1 MNLNPLDFQRK
12 GVDALIAGFLGLWKK
27 NGRQLPLVL
36 KAPTGSGKT
45 YIAALFV
52 RGLNHLPQWDA
63 DKAFIWITFSD
74 DLAMQSRDKF
84 RGYFEN
90 TLENGLLTVQDIN
103 RGKLNSNDILFL
115 NWQKVVSTKAENRN
129 LRRPDDEEMRKE
141 SGKYFEDVIDATKA
155 DGREIILIIDEAHT
169 HVATPLAQKIVDT
182 IDPKVVVH
190 ISATPDTAIVAQAA
204 ENDSF
209 VKLDREA
216 VVRQGLIKESIVS
229 QTTEDLKS
237 MGRKDFDEVLL
248 ELGMEK
254 REELAKE
261 YRKLGKDVNP
271 LMLIQLPNDDKDL
284 IDAGEH
290 TKEEIVMSFLLK
302 KGVKEHKI
310 ARWFDGKKEYMDGV
324 TENESDIDFMLFK
337 QAAGTGWDCPRASV
351 LVMFREVKSDKFYTQ
366 TVGRILRMPE
376 PQLQEDYKD
385 SLSLRRGYLYTN
397 YKRNEV
403 QIPDQDEK
411 NKAQTQEA
419 FIKKG
424 VKNIEL
430 PSDYISRVDYGD
442 IPTSWIFQESFRN
455 SMNAYFK
462 IGKSD
467 ILGKAQKKLED
478 AGLDLNDALLNSV
491 IANAQ
496 FEDFD
501 QLALDFAKRGTDVS
515 LEMSVSDVEKTFNY
529 LCFQVL
535 KEQQDEQ
542 AKYSNAARSWSVL
555 KSAVRI
561 WLKGVLGDDSTYYY
575 RVFVKDIRKGPES
588 VLRPAITKA
597 LRDFKP
603 TALKLIE
610 NKKKEAE
617 EKDAPTFTIQSE
629 YGYTD
634 DYEEVPQKLC
644 ALDKF
649 FVLKTYAGKENE
661 TRFANYLDKKN
672 GAIAWWFKNG
682 NQGKSYFAVRY
693 TNSSTKQEDL
703 FYPDWVILFKDGRVG
718 IFDTKKGRT
727 LIDLETADKAA
738 ALQKKLKEFGKKY
751 IGGIVQEEAGV
762 WYYNDDPNYSFK
774 DGQSVNDDKSW
785 KPFEALCKP

>member
-1 MNLNPLDFQRK
+1 MNLNSLDFQRK
-12 GVDALIAGFLGLWKK
+12 GVDALTTGFLSLWKK
-27 NGRQLPLVL
+27 TGRQLPLVL

-103 RGKLNSNDILFL
+103 RGKLNPNDVLFL

-129 LRRPDDEEMRKE
+129 LRRPDEEEMHKE

-169 HVATPLAQKIVDT
+169 HVSTALAKKIVDY
-182 IDPKVVVH
+182 IDPKVVLH
-190 ISATPDTAIVAQAA
+190 ISATPDATVVAQAA

-209 VKLDREA
+209 VKLNREA

-229 QTTEDLKS
+229 QTKEDLKG
-237 MGRKDFDEVLL
+237 MGRKDLDEVLL

-254 REELAKE
+254 REEILKE
-261 YRKLGKDVNP
+261 YKKLGKDINP

-284 IDAGEH
+284 ISAGER
-290 TKEEIVMSFLLK
+290 TKEEIVMSFLLE

-310 ARWFDGKKEYMDGV
+310 ARWFDGKKEHMDGV
-324 TENESDIDFMLFK
+324 TENDSDVDFMLFK
-337 QAAGTGWDCPRASV
+337 QTAGTGWDCPRASV

-385 SLSLRRGYLYTN
+385 SLLLRRGYLYTN

-403 QIPDQDEK
+403 QIPDQDDK
-411 NKAQTQEA
+411 NKAQTQIA
-419 FIKKG
+419 HIKKG
-424 VKNIEL
+424 VENIEL

-442 IPTSWIFQESFRN
+442 IPQSWKFQESFRN

-462 IGKSD
+462 INKND
-467 ILGKAQKKLED
+467 ILGKAQKKLKD
-478 AGLDLNDALLNSV
+478 AGLDLDDTLLNSV

-529 LCFQVL
+529 LCLQLL
-535 KEQQDEQ
+535 KEQEDEK
-542 AKYSNAARSWSVL
+542 AKYSNVARSWSVL

-561 WLKGVLGDDSTYYY
+561 WFKTALGEDSTYYY
-575 RVFVKDIRKGPES
+575 RVFVKDIQKGPES

-610 NKKKEAE
+610 DKKKEAE
-617 EKDAPTFTIQSE
+617 KKDAPTFKIQSE

-644 ALDKF
+644 VLEKF
-649 FVLKTYAGKENE
+649 FLLKKYAGKENE
-661 TRFANYLDKKN
+661 TRFVNYLDKKS
-672 GAIAWWFKNG
+672 GAVAWWFKNG

-693 TNSSTKQEDL
+693 VNSSTKEEEL
-703 FYPDWVILFKDGRVG
+703 FYPDWIILFKDGRIG

-727 LIDLETADKAA
+727 LIDLDTADKAA
-738 ALQKKLKEFGKKY
+738 ALQKKLKTFGKKFV
-751 IGGIVQEEAGV
+751 GGIVQEEAGV
-762 WYYNDDPNYSFK
+762 WYYNDSPTYSFK
-774 DGQSVNDDKSW
+774 DGQSVNDDKNW
-785 KPFEALCKP
+785 KPFEILC